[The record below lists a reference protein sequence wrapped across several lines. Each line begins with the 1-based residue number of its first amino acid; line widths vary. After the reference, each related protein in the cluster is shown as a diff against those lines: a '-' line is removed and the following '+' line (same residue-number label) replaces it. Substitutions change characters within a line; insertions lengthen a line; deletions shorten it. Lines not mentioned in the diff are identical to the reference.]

1 VRSNRDYVT
10 LSGVCKRT
18 GATENELTVFLLKE
32 IINNAID
39 FIEAN
44 SSSSS
49 SSSSS
54 NYASDNAQPT
64 IYVDIKY
71 DQDKT
76 APVLAS
82 SNVELCMYK
91 TGGVTDFDT

>member
-1 VRSNRDYVT
+1 MDYVT

-18 GATENELTVFLLKE
+18 GATEEELMIFLLKE
-32 IINNAID
+32 IIENAMD

-44 SSSSS
+44 TPSY
-49 SSSSS
+49 SSS
-54 NYASDNAQPT
+54 NYAGDDAQLA

-76 APVLAS
+76 AAVAS
-82 SNVELCMYK
+82 NSVEL
-91 TGGVTDFDT
+91 